1 MHPDLV
7 KEFIAAFAAESN
19 RERQMQEVGMEQ
31 RKRELAEAVRRLNGL
46 IEAISDGLRSPGLQ
60 QKLEELEERKSR
72 LETEVTNGP
81 LPKPRLHPNMAELYR
96 RKVSELEAALQD
108 PALREEALGILR
120 SLVQSVEIHPAK
132 KGFDVSF
139 VGDIAQMIVV
149 AHPERKLEVGRYKS
163 SVKVVAEE
171 RSQLYFRLAT
181 ARIPYLR

>member
-1 MHPDLV
+1 M
-7 KEFIAAFAAESN
+7 
-19 RERQMQEVGMEQ
+19 
-31 RKRELAEAVRRLNGL
+31 NGL
-46 IEAISDGLRSPGLQ
+46 IEAIADGLRSPGLQ

-120 SLVQSVEIHPAK
+120 GLVQSVEIHPAK

-171 RSQLYFRLAT
+171 RYQREFPLLCADIWT
-181 ARIPYLR
+181 